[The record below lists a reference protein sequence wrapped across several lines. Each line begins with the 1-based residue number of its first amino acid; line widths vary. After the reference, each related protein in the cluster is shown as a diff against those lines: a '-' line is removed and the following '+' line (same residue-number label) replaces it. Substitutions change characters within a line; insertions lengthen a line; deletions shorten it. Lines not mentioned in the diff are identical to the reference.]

1 MVSLYALSS
10 LRRRFGRVVFT
21 VLGVALSIAL
31 TVTMFSIGE
40 GLRISTSSMVEQT
53 QVELFVVS
61 NGSAYLLG
69 KGEISDSSELA
80 ADIRSDLGP
89 DARAVCPRYEPDRG
103 LYLARANEPG
113 ARPVSARGNGFVP
126 ELVGSIVGGQELE
139 GEHFTAQDD
148 PFRDDPRFLAHNYTP
163 EAFAAF
169 TKEVQVNR
177 ELARKLGVGAGDTVV
192 VSAHYNMSDNVTCVV
207 RGVYQAD
214 FESPEQRTF
223 RIHMSELQ
231 YMLKRWDD
239 PASEIL
245 IDLAPGVSTDETKA
259 FLSQGRPYS
268 PLITVSS
275 GRDIY
280 RELEGVYDTFQGF
293 ADLIAIITIVVAM
306 LFISTVMII
315 SVRERTRELGVLRAI
330 GFSRDSIFTII
341 LTEGFIIAAVGFALG
356 LALGYIDAWV
366 VDVWI
371 KRTVSGIPAAIHITH
386 ITPVVVLE
394 VTLVGMLIG
403 AVAGLLPAQWAT
415 RVEVARTL
423 RQE

>member
-53 QVELFVVS
+53 QVDLFVVS
-61 NGSAYLLG
+61 NGSTYLLG
-69 KGEISDSSELA
+69 KGELSGSTELA
-80 ADIRSDLGP
+80 ADIRADLGA
-89 DARAVCPRYEPDRG
+89 DATTVCPRFEPDRG
-103 LYLARANEPG
+103 LYLVKAGAPG
-113 ARPVSARGNGFVP
+113 AKPVSAHGNGFVP
-126 ELVGSIVGGQELE
+126 ALVGNIVGGQELE
-139 GEHFTAQDD
+139 GEHFAVQDD
-148 PFRDDPRFLAHNYTP
+148 PFRDDPRFLAHDYTP
-163 EAFAAF
+163 AAFANF
-169 TKEVQVNR
+169 SREVQVNR
-177 ELARKLGVGAGDTVV
+177 ELGRKLGVGPGDSVV
-192 VSAHYNMSDNVTCVV
+192 LSAHYNMSENVTCVV

-214 FESPEQRTF
+214 FESPDTRTF

-239 PASEIL
+239 PASELL
-245 IDLAPGVSTDETKA
+245 IDLAPGVSVGATKA
-259 FLSQGRPYS
+259 LLSEGRPYS
-268 PLITVSS
+268 ALITVSS

-280 RELEGVYDTFQGF
+280 HELEGVYDTFQGF
-293 ADLIAIITIVVAM
+293 ADLIALITIVVAM

-330 GFSRDSIFTII
+330 GFSRDSIFTLV

-371 KRTVSGIPAAIHITH
+371 KRTVSGIPEAIHITH
-386 ITPVVVLE
+386 ITPVVILE

-403 AVAGLLPAQWAT
+403 AVAGLIPAQWAT